1 MDSFQFLSVEQAY
14 QFWVSQ
20 SAILVDV
27 EIRKVIVLV
36 MPLALFI

>member
-27 EIRKVIVLV
+27 RDPQVIVLV